1 MPARPGRIPLRC
13 LPGLPKAG
21 FEPDNAAMSTPTHR
35 TWLGTVLRK
44 HPALLMSL
52 VYITASA
59 IGMFYSW
66 DYLRRFGIN
75 VFHFAQISDFL
86 LGSLKEPFTWLVV
99 VTASGLVSL
108 DSWYSRRCEARGA
121 ARWLRWYANP
131 RYRSMNYLAVVV
143 ITLTFLNMLATGNAR
158 ATMAGGGQRVAV
170 TLTDGSAARA
180 VTLIGTTGQF
190 LFLFEPATGRVTI
203 HPHESVLSMNLA
215 TPPAAGTG
223 SR

>member
-1 MPARPGRIPLRC
+1 
-13 LPGLPKAG
+13 LPEAGL
-21 FEPDNAAMSTPTHR
+21 EPDNAAMSAANHR
-35 TWLGTVLRK
+35 PWLDAVLRR
-44 HPALLMSL
+44 HPALLVSL
-52 VYITASA
+52 VYVTASA

-99 VTASGLVSL
+99 ITASALVSL

-143 ITLTFLNMLATGNAR
+143 ITLLFLDLLATVNAR
-158 ATMAGGGQRVAV
+158 ATMAGSGQRVEVRLA
-170 TLTDGSAARA
+170 DGSAART
-180 VTLIGTTGQF
+180 VTLLGTTGQF
-190 LFLFEPATGRVTI
+190 LFLFDAATGRVTI
-203 HPHESVLSMNLA
+203 HPHESVLSIDLA
-215 TPPAAGTG
+215 MPAAAEAR

>member
-1 MPARPGRIPLRC
+1 MPEA
-13 LPGLPKAG
+13 GL
-21 FEPDNAAMSTPTHR
+21 EPDNAAMSAANHR
-35 TWLGTVLRK
+35 PWLDAVLRR
-44 HPALLMSL
+44 HPALLVSL
-52 VYITASA
+52 VYVTASA

-99 VTASGLVSL
+99 ITASALVSF

-143 ITLTFLNMLATGNAR
+143 ITLLFLDLLATVNAR
-158 ATMAGGGQRVAV
+158 ATMAGSGQRVEVRLA
-170 TLTDGSAARA
+170 DGSAART
-180 VTLIGTTGQF
+180 VTLLGTTGQF
-190 LFLFEPATGRVTI
+190 LFLFDAATGRVTI
-203 HPHESVLSMNLA
+203 HPHESVLSIDLA
-215 TPPAAGTG
+215 MPAAAEAR

>member
-1 MPARPGRIPLRC
+1 MPEA
-13 LPGLPKAG
+13 GL
-21 FEPDNAAMSTPTHR
+21 EPDNAAMSAANHR
-35 TWLGTVLRK
+35 PWLDAVLRR
-44 HPALLMSL
+44 HPALLVSL
-52 VYITASA
+52 VYVTASA

-99 VTASGLVSL
+99 ITASALVSL

-143 ITLTFLNMLATGNAR
+143 ITLLFLDLLATVNAR
-158 ATMAGGGQRVAV
+158 ATMAGSGQRVEVRLA
-170 TLTDGSAARA
+170 DGSAART
-180 VTLIGTTGQF
+180 VTLLGTTGQF
-190 LFLFEPATGRVTI
+190 LFLFDASTGRVTI
-203 HPHESVLSMNLA
+203 HPHESVLSIDLA
-215 TPPAAGTG
+215 MPSAAGTR

>member
-1 MPARPGRIPLRC
+1 MPEA
-13 LPGLPKAG
+13 GL
-21 FEPDNAAMSTPTHR
+21 EPDNAAMSAANHR
-35 TWLGTVLRK
+35 PWLDAVLRR
-44 HPALLMSL
+44 HPALLVSL
-52 VYITASA
+52 VYVTASA

-99 VTASGLVSL
+99 ITASALVSL

-143 ITLTFLNMLATGNAR
+143 ITLLFLDLLATVNAR
-158 ATMAGGGQRVAV
+158 ATMAGSGQRVEVRLA
-170 TLTDGSAARA
+170 DGSAART
-180 VTLIGTTGQF
+180 VTLLGTTGQF
-190 LFLFEPATGRVTI
+190 LFLFDAATGRVTI
-203 HPHESVLSMNLA
+203 HPHESVLSIDLA
-215 TPPAAGTG
+215 MPSAAGTR